1 MQVGLASRGTIGPG
15 GDRRGRIRRAGGL
28 ILAAV
33 VIGCSTA
40 PSATPTPLAT
50 ARPVANGSPAPSA
63 LPSEIPSPE
72 ASSSAAPATVPPA
85 SGPPATPNPNVQGTF
100 DLLPASPR
108 ADFDIHIECSGSI
121 GQTDP
126 VAIVWLKGTDGYTL
140 RDYADIAH
148 PHTACSFGTGDWS
161 IVQLIDPR
169 HIVIVDEEATDTF
182 AVVDLP
188 HVRFHWFHLPK
199 TKGWGSELITV
210 GPALD
215 RIVWKQVDPDS
226 SRADTIYL
234 STANRTRVLATLPDT
249 NLGRCGSLSDSAP
262 GRYTVAGDYLFVLNA
277 PLEYNSSLLIFKG
290 RETLLSIVPAKLEWA
305 HQANAPSMAVWSPV
319 SPTLYWSRGGDVWRW
334 TPGGGQQRFIAGVAW
349 FNPTISAD
357 GRYLAYA
364 VLNADLKSHVYLV
377 DLTGDAVPHRIG
389 DGQRAGPRFLNST
402 QLFYLAS
409 DSGGGC
415 TGGPSAYRIYNVTS
429 GSEDGSIIE
438 GVRAAWP
445 ATSANL

>member
-1 MQVGLASRGTIGPG
+1 M
-15 GDRRGRIRRAGGL
+15 
-28 ILAAV
+28 

-50 ARPVANGSPAPSA
+50 TRPVANASPAPSA
-63 LPSEIPSPE
+63 LPTELPSPE
-72 ASSSAAPATVPPA
+72 ASSSAVPATVPPA
-85 SGPPATPNPNVQGTF
+85 SGPPATPNPNIQGSF
-100 DLLPASPR
+100 ALLPSSPR

-126 VAIVWLKGTDGYTL
+126 VAIVGLKGANGFTL
-140 RDYADIAH
+140 RDYADVAH
-148 PHTACSFGTGDWS
+148 PRTACAFGSGDWS

-188 HVRFHWFHLPK
+188 QVRFHWFHVPK
-199 TKGWGSELITV
+199 TKGWGSQLITV

-215 RIVWKQVDPDS
+215 RIVWKQVDPDG
-226 SRADTIYL
+226 SRADTIYV

-249 NLGRCGSLSDSAP
+249 NVGGFCGSPSDSAP
-262 GRYTVAGDYLFVLNA
+262 GRYTAAGDYLFVLNE
-277 PLEYNSSLLIFKG
+277 PLEANSSLLIFKG
-290 RETLLSIVPAKLEWA
+290 RETLLSIRPPNLEWA
-305 HQANAPSMAVWSPV
+305 HQANVPSRAVWSPV

-334 TPGGGQQRFIAGVAW
+334 TPGGGQQRFIAGVTW

-364 VLNADLKSHVYLV
+364 ALNADLKSHVYLV

-389 DGQRAGPRFLNST
+389 DGQRAAPQFLNST
-402 QLFYLAS
+402 QLWYIAG
-409 DSGGGC
+409 DAGGC
-415 TGGPSAYRIYNVTS
+415 AGGPSGYRIYDVTS
-429 GSEDGSIIE
+429 GAEDASIIE
-438 GVRAAWP
+438 YARTAWP
-445 ATSANL
+445 ATSANY